1 MLALGN
7 SVRLVSKE
15 KLAFRNK
22 YPSRKI
28 NIRLYVRKINNQN
41 VTSLK
46 IRTILK
52 TALPQNSLFQRR

>member
-1 MLALGN
+1 MLALDN

-22 YPSRKI
+22 HPSRKT

-46 IRTILK
+46 IWTVLK
-52 TALPQNSLFQRR
+52 ALGVLN